1 MSLFLT
7 QLGVISVALSCEN
20 EKVGEIRFE
29 TFEEAPPDESE
40 IDPNY
45 PHVKPRCVVCKDT
58 HRSDKGNPYQC
69 RFCVCL
75 RCNGTGIATNKTECK
90 TMKLM

>member
-1 MSLFLT
+1 VSLFLT

-29 TFEEAPPDESE
+29 TFEEAPTDESE

-58 HRSDKGNPYQC
+58 HRSDKGTPYQC
-69 RFCVCL
+69 RYCVCL
-75 RCNGTGIATNKTECK
+75 RCNGTGIANNKTECK